1 MKTEMQTQAEMK
13 AETEM
18 QTQTETK
25 TKIIIYGKTG
35 CINCDL
41 AKSAL
46 SEFDIVWEYVDIDTI
61 NNSVITMIKKEKLK
75 LPYIIVDNNVLGGYA
90 QLCTFLN
97 NYEINLNLKLDN
109 F

>member
-1 MKTEMQTQAEMK
+1 MQTQAEMK
-13 AETEM
+13 AETE
-18 QTQTETK
+18 TK
-25 TKIIIYGKTG
+25 PQIIIYGKTG

-46 SEFDIVWEYVDIDTI
+46 SEFDIDWEYVDIETVD
-61 NNSVITMIKKEKLK
+61 NSVITMIKKEKLK